1 MVDVTVY
8 RESAKKTATDL
19 ALTCL
24 TIERGENVAVDKFE
38 CSAYDY
44 VEIQISLS
52 LIVYFI

>member
-8 RESAKKTATDL
+8 RESAEKTATDL